1 MPQGRIGR
9 SQPSTPKQIGS
20 EMHISSSKY
29 SILSTNKEEEEE
41 IVEEGKEII
50 EEEGNV
56 DVIEEILEEDKI
68 EDGLLEKSRG
78 KNKVMGQ
85 RGMKIQGLIS
95 LLVIKTKYGWVLLEY
110 ARI

>member
-20 EMHISSSKY
+20 EIHISSSKY
-29 SILSTNKEEEEE
+29 SILSTNEEEDGET
-41 IVEEGKEII
+41 VEEGKEII

-85 RGMKIQGLIS
+85 RGRKKGQKAKGRDENPG
-95 LLVIKTKYGWVLLEY
+95 TK
-110 ARI
+110 RSSRHQN